1 MWWLQCCLCR
11 YGSPKWSF
19 HWSPFLWPVCCFDTW
34 YLRQQGPEGPV
45 VFVSR
50 NRERALT
57 GHRTW
62 SRLNYHAIMLWF
74 GDTSCG
80 FMGVSV
86 VHSIFIKRF
95 TKARQNK
102 TKQNKSKAK
111 QKEKSKGNGSKRIT
125 EACQIKIL
133 TDPHGRLRWGVIKR
147 ACGNHA
153 VFFSSNQ
160 ICGDCFPANS
170 VKWIQGPG
178 LLDGGWFLHVRFL
191 SPQNNNIIW
200 VFSVFSNTTG
210 ERNYGI
216 FATIS

>member
-1 MWWLQCCLCR
+1 MKWGILEMIAHLWLFYWRRQRMCQWCL
-11 YGSPKWSF
+11 
-19 HWSPFLWPVCCFDTW
+19 
-34 YLRQQGPEGPV
+34 
-45 VFVSR
+45 
-50 NRERALT
+50 
-57 GHRTW
+57 
-62 SRLNYHAIMLWF
+62 
-74 GDTSCG
+74 
-80 FMGVSV
+80 

-178 LLDGGWFLHVRFL
+178 LLDGGWFLHVVRFL
-191 SPQNNNIIW
+191 SQRTSVMWKNTSISVSRWMHLQNAI
-200 VFSVFSNTTG
+200 
-210 ERNYGI
+210 
-216 FATIS
+216 